1 VEALFRLNNV
11 RYKNI
16 LSIEE
21 LSIEKGQTTCIV
33 GESGSGKTTLLKLLN
48 HMIDYNEGTIC
59 YMEKELKSLN
69 AVLHRREV
77 ILLPQVPVI
86 FPGTVRD
93 NLLIG
98 LAYAEKEPVDDERL
112 LGELKKVGLL
122 HKQLDEEA
130 ETLSGG
136 EKQRLAL
143 IRIMLMEP
151 EVLLLDE
158 PTSALDDERAED
170 ITAYIN
176 DYITNGGKTLVLV
189 THSKQLADMMGRK
202 IISMKNGSI
211 DSVAEV
217 A

>member
-1 VEALFRLNNV
+1 MFKLKNV

-16 LSIEE
+16 IHIKE
-21 LSIEKGQTTCIV
+21 LAIEKGQITCIV

-48 HMIDYNEGTIC
+48 HMISYSEGTIS
-59 YMEKELKSLN
+59 YRKADLKSLN
-69 AVLHRREV
+69 AVHHRREV

-98 LAYAEKEPVDDERL
+98 LNFAGKEPVEDERL
-112 LGELKKVGLL
+112 LEELKKVGLA
-122 HKQLDEEA
+122 HKKLDEDCEP
-130 ETLSGG
+130 LSGG

-143 IRIMLMEP
+143 VRAILMEP

-158 PTSALDDERAED
+158 PTSALDDERAEE
-170 ITAYIN
+170 IIAYIN
-176 DYITNGGKTLVLV
+176 DYLGAGEKTLVLV
-189 THSKQLADMMGRK
+189 THSKQLAGMMGQK
-202 IISMKNGSI
+202 IVSMSSGSI
-211 DSVAEV
+211 TSVTEV

>member
-1 VEALFRLNNV
+1 VEAVFKLNNV

-16 LSIEE
+16 LNIEE

-48 HMIDYNEGTIC
+48 HMIDYSQGTIS
-59 YMEKELKSLN
+59 YMENELKSLN
-69 AVLHRREV
+69 AVMHRREV

-86 FPGTVRD
+86 FPGTLRD

-98 LAYAEKEPVDDERL
+98 LSFAEKEPVDDERL
-112 LGELKKVGLL
+112 LEELKKIGLA
-122 HKQLDEEA
+122 HKQLDEDA

-136 EKQRLAL
+136 EQQRLAL

-158 PTSALDDERAED
+158 PTSALDDDRTEE

-189 THSKQLADMMGRK
+189 THSKQLASMMGRK
-202 IISMKNGSI
+202 IVSMKNGRI

>member
-1 VEALFRLNNV
+1 MFKLNNV

-16 LSIEE
+16 ISIKE

-48 HMIDYNEGTIC
+48 HMIDYSEGTIS
-59 YMEKELKSLN
+59 YRDTDLKSLN

-77 ILLPQVPVI
+77 ILLPQAPVI

-98 LAYAEKEPVDDERL
+98 RAFAGKEPVEDERL
-112 LGELKKVGLL
+112 LEELKKVGLS
-122 HKQLDEEA
+122 HKNLDEDA
-130 ETLSGG
+130 EPLSGG

-143 IRIMLMEP
+143 VRVLLMEP

-158 PTSALDDERAED
+158 PTSALDDERAEE

-176 DYITNGGKTLVLV
+176 DYLSTGGKTLVLV
-189 THSKQLADMMGRK
+189 THSRQLAGIMGRK
-202 IISMKNGSI
+202 IVTMSNGSI
-211 DSVAEV
+211 TSIAEV